1 MKATSLDNGRR
12 SPVKLLRAVAA
23 RLLGR
28 NLLVI
33 CPLFQ
38 QVLLDDQDDFEAFI
52 SREND
57 RLFRSPQLMARRDH
71 P

>member
-1 MKATSLDNGRR
+1 MPTSLDNGQR
-12 SPVKLLRAVAA
+12 SLRKLLRAIVA

-28 NLLVI
+28 KPSSSI
-33 CPLFQ
+33 TFQ

-57 RLFRSPQLMARRDH
+57 RLFRSPQLMAGRNH